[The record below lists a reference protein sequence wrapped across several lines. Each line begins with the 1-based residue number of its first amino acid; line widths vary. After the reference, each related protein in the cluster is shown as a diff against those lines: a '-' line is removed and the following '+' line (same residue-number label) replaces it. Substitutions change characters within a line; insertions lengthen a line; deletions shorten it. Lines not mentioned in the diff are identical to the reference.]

1 MDKRIFAAGIAMLVV
16 GVSVSLYLNNTMPVA
31 RGNGTEQ
38 EAALLLDTQATY
50 RQVITL
56 FGYVAGFGF
65 LLTLISVGLKR
76 KKGGA
81 GKTVTQKPAETYHLC
96 KILKNVSLCAGC
108 LPISFANI
116 FCTITFPFFK

>member
-16 GVSVSLYLNNTMPVA
+16 GLSVSLYLNSTMPVA
-31 RGNGTEQ
+31 RGNVTEQ
-38 EAALLLDTQATY
+38 EAVLLLDTQATY
-50 RQVITL
+50 RQIITL

-81 GKTVTQKPAETYHLC
+81 GKTVTQKPAET
-96 KILKNVSLCAGC
+96 
-108 LPISFANI
+108 
-116 FCTITFPFFK
+116 

>member
-16 GVSVSLYLNNTMPVA
+16 GVSVSLYLNNAMPVA
-31 RGNGTEQ
+31 RGNVTEQ
-38 EAALLLDTQATY
+38 EAVLLLDTQATY

-56 FGYVAGFGF
+56 FGYIAGFGF

-81 GKTVTQKPAETYHLC
+81 GKNVTQKPAET
-96 KILKNVSLCAGC
+96 
-108 LPISFANI
+108 
-116 FCTITFPFFK
+116 